1 MRARFVAGNW
11 KMNGSLR
18 ANDGLLEALKQGSG
32 QSDGVNQA
40 VCVPFPYLPQVSA
53 ALADS
58 PIAWGAQNV
67 SEHDAGAYTGEV
79 SGAMLR
85 EFGCRYAIVGHSER
99 RALYGEDDKTV
110 AAKFVAA
117 RRAGLTPILCV
128 GEQLAERE
136 AGRTFEVVDRQ
147 LDAVLDLSGVE
158 AFNRAVIAYEP
169 VWAIGTGKTAS
180 PQQAEE
186 VHAHIRGRIAGRDAK
201 IAALVRIQYGGSV
214 KAANAAELF
223 SMPNVDGGL
232 IGGASLKA
240 EEFLAIVSAAHS

>member
-1 MRARFVAGNW
+1 
-11 KMNGSLR
+11 
-18 ANDGLLEALKQGSG
+18 
-32 QSDGVNQA
+32 
-40 VCVPFPYLPQVSA
+40 
-53 ALADS
+53 
-58 PIAWGAQNV
+58 
-67 SEHDAGAYTGEV
+67 
-79 SGAMLR
+79 
-85 EFGCRYAIVGHSER
+85 
-99 RALYGEDDKTV
+99 
-110 AAKFVAA
+110 
-117 RRAGLTPILCV
+117 
-128 GEQLAERE
+128 
-136 AGRTFEVVDRQ
+136 VDRQ

-186 VHAHIRGRIAGRDAK
+186 VHAHIRGRIASRDAK

-240 EEFLAIVSAAHS
+240 EEFLAIVSAARS